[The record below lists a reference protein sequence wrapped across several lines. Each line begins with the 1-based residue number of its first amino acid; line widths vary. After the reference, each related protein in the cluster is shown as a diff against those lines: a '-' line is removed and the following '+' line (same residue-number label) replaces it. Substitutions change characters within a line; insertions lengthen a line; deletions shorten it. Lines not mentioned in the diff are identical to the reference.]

1 MKYIITEKQ
10 HHQISDR
17 IIDIA
22 MDKLYDDLKVVKII
36 PYRGDVWFI
45 DPNTKE
51 WYFKYGRDDNGKNGV
66 LTYRVNFFETF
77 FNMFSMMLSD
87 FEPLLIDLVF
97 NVVEEPIMDV
107 QISRSNKSQEVNDV
121 LDSIKK

>member
-51 WYFKYGRDDNGKNGV
+51 WYFIFGKDGI
-66 LTYRVNFFETF
+66 LTYRVDIFENFFRL
-77 FNMFSMMLSD
+77 FSMMLSEY
-87 FEPLLIDLVF
+87 EPLLIDLVF
-97 NVVEEPIMDV
+97 NVVEEPIVDV